1 MDLKDAHWG
10 MRVVWTVR
18 IRERTLR
25 FMSNARR
32 GGFAEN
38 VFMRNVE
45 IGQVKEAVL
54 TIDFMYETGPNGP
67 YKPVVRNVNLEN
79 VRSTNSPR
87 VMGIASFPT
96 N

>member
-25 FMSNARR
+25 FKSNARR

-38 VFMRNVE
+38 VTPE
-45 IGQVKEAVL
+45 ITPGSGL
-54 TIDFMYETGPNGP
+54 RFLRFSPIGPGT
-67 YKPVVRNVNLEN
+67 
-79 VRSTNSPR
+79 S
-87 VMGIASFPT
+87 
-96 N
+96 